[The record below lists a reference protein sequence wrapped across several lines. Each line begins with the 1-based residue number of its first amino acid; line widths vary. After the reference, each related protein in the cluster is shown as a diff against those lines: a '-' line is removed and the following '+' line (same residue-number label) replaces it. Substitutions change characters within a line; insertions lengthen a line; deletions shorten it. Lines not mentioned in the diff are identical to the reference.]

1 MIKGRIRRRTKMDVS
16 GAILKRTSI
25 RRWKPVPVEKEKIEK
40 VLEAGRRAP
49 SWGNTQPWRFIVV
62 QDKAKIEEI
71 AKAAGGQP
79 HISAPVLIVCCGSI
93 NDFSRKQHREAL
105 KQLRDAGVTDWTD
118 EFLDDVVLKSEAFAP
133 YLLGEP
139 VMTVKAGE
147 QVMIAVAYMT
157 LEAVNQ
163 GLGTCWVGA
172 ITPKDVHK
180 VMKLP
185 DGIFVQSLLP
195 LGYPGEDP
203 KPRPRKD
210 ISKIVFWEKY
220 E

>member
-1 MIKGRIRRRTKMDVS
+1 MDVS

-71 AKAAGGQP
+71 ARASGGQP
-79 HISAPVLIVCCGSI
+79 HVGSAPVVIVCCGSV
-93 NDFSRKQHREAL
+93 NDFSRKQHRETL
-105 KQLRDAGVTDWTD
+105 KQLRDNGVMEWTD
-118 EFLDDVVLKSEAFAP
+118 EFLDNVVLQSDVFAP
-133 YLLGEP
+133 YLLGEQ
-139 VMTVKAGE
+139 VMTVKASE
-147 QVMIAVAYMT
+147 QLMIAVAYMT

-180 VMKLP
+180 AMNLP
-185 DGIFVQSLLP
+185 PSIFVHTLLP

-203 KPRPRKD
+203 RPRPRKEM
-210 ISKIVFWEKY
+210 SKIVFWGKY

>member
-1 MIKGRIRRRTKMDVS
+1 MDVS
-16 GAILKRTSI
+16 KAIMKRVSI
-25 RRWKPVPVEKEKIEK
+25 RRFKPVPVEKEKIEK

-62 QDKAKIEEI
+62 QDKAKREDL
-71 AKAAGGQP
+71 ARACGGQP
-79 HISAPVLIVCCGSI
+79 TVGAAPVVIVCCATI
-93 NDFSRKQHREAL
+93 DDFTRKGHGEAL
-105 KQLRDAGVTDWTD
+105 KSLIPAGAMTE
-118 EFLDDVVLKSEAFAP
+118 EFMKIVLQSDVFAP
-133 YLLGEP
+133 YLRGEA

-147 QVMIAVAYMT
+147 QLMIAIAYMT

-172 ITPKDVHK
+172 ITPKEVHK
-180 VMKLP
+180 AMNLP
-185 DGIFVQSLLP
+185 DNIFVHSLLP
-195 LGYPGEDP
+195 LGYPDEDP

-210 ISKIVFWEKY
+210 VNKTVFWEKY